1 MISRSGHE
9 GLQPSGN
16 RQRRGGEPRIQAASD
31 VTIAGEQCL
40 SALRAQGP
48 PAVYTSGLSLCAAL
62 SGAFVWP
69 PPGRIMQNRNPRFDP
84 QDRAN
89 STNPLGVSVPTKGD
103 SSASSSSA
111 VDPHATLVD
120 FPQSSSSPAAGP
132 MDPDATQVDV
142 TPPPRSPSG
151 GPARFQAGSPVLQTG
166 DVLGGRYE
174 ILQLLGEGGMGA
186 VYKAMD
192 RELDR
197 PVALKLIRPQLAANP
212 AILAR
217 FKQEL
222 LLAHQVTHKNV
233 IRIYDFGDAD
243 GVKFITMEFVEG
255 QDLRALILEK
265 KKFPPEEAVEI
276 IQQVCRALEA
286 AHSVGVIHRDLKPQ
300 NIMRD
305 QTGRILVMDFGLA
318 RTVQGDGMTQTGALV
333 GTMEYMSPEQALAK
347 DLDQRSDLF
356 SLGLILYELLTG
368 VTPFRAE
375 SAVASLIK
383 RNQER
388 AIPVSDHDG
397 SIPRALS
404 NIVSKCLE
412 RDTSLRYQSAG
423 ELLADLEA
431 WQGNRAAATLGF
443 QPAVE
448 PWGRTIHW
456 PLVAGIT
463 TVIVLAILAYVFR
476 GVLSSPLPAGNRAAQ
491 NSGAQ
496 AASLAILPFRNASG
510 DVSLDWLGPS
520 LADMLS
526 TDVGQSAHL
535 RTISPER
542 LHQVLSDLHVNPA
555 TPIDPTMI
563 GRLAEF
569 SNADIVVWG
578 QYVRFGDQIRIDATL
593 QDLKRNRRVPVKIEA
608 PSEKEIPAAVDHLA
622 DLIRQNL
629 SVSSDVLKELKAS
642 SFQPSSKSTPALRDF
657 SKGVQLL
664 REGKN
669 LDAVQILQTAI
680 QEDPEF
686 ALAYSR
692 LAEADSALGYDAQA
706 EQYSRKAVELSQQLP
721 LAEKYLIEANHAHV
735 MKDNKKAIEAYENL
749 AKTFPD
755 NSDVEYALGS
765 LYADNGDFDK
775 ARAQFAS
782 ILKADPKNIKALWQ
796 IGSVEFLSGNPQAA
810 LEPLTKGLSLAV
822 QVDNPEQKALI
833 LQALGISYRQMDKP
847 DEAVRNIQ
855 DSMEISRKLG
865 MKRLLANSLS
875 ELAQDQITLGKPDAA
890 TASYNQALQILHE
903 IGVTK
908 DYGDILINRG
918 VLYQTRGEYDKAL
931 QDYKEA
937 LQIQRDANDV
947 NYQALCLSNI
957 GDVYFSKYDTD
968 NALIYY
974 QQSLQLRQKLNE
986 PVYLAETLAA
996 LGEVYTAMGDYDQGL
1011 ANMMNALDVSRKA
1024 NDARDAA
1031 NVSGSIG
1038 KVLMYQGRLGA
1049 AVSAMQDSV
1058 NGFRSTNDKS
1068 FDLADA
1074 LNNLAETL
1082 ALAGRGEESG
1092 KPLDEATKLAGEL
1105 KTENVRSQLLNT
1117 RGDTAYYRGDF
1128 KSARGAYEQAA
1139 MAAAKTKDR
1148 EKILIVKMNLA
1159 RVAIADGRSQS
1170 AVSELRAAVQQADA
1184 LHLKYYWLRSRVD
1197 LAEAMIKTKDY
1208 LRARQE
1214 LENALGSSEKLGLR
1228 LETARIHYFLG
1239 DALRLG
1245 GNAGEA
1251 SHQYQLGRD
1260 ILEELKKDPG
1270 AEHLLDRSDLRSM
1283 YADAGRSSVAA
1294 K

>member
-1 MISRSGHE
+1 
-9 GLQPSGN
+9 
-16 RQRRGGEPRIQAASD
+16 
-31 VTIAGEQCL
+31 
-40 SALRAQGP
+40 
-48 PAVYTSGLSLCAAL
+48 
-62 SGAFVWP
+62 
-69 PPGRIMQNRNPRFDP
+69 MQNTNPPFDP

-89 STNPLGVSVPTKGD
+89 SANPLGVSVPTKGD
-103 SSASSSSA
+103 SSAPNSA
-111 VDPHATLVD
+111 IDPDATLVD
-120 FPQSSSSPAAGP
+120 FPQPSSAPPGGP
-132 MDPDATQVDV
+132 VDTDATQVDV

-151 GPARFQAGSPVLQTG
+151 GPARFQGGATVLQTG

-212 AILAR
+212 SILAR

-255 QDLRALILEK
+255 QDLRGLIQET

-356 SLGLILYELLTG
+356 TVGLILYELLTG

-397 SIPRALS
+397 TIPRALS

-412 RDTSLRYQSAG
+412 RDPNLRYPSAG

-456 PLVAGIT
+456 PLVAGIS
-463 TVIVLAILAYVFR
+463 TVIVLAILGYVFR
-476 GVLSSPLPAGNRAAQ
+476 GMLSAPSPAGNAA
-491 NSGAQ
+491 AH
-496 AASLAILPFRNASG
+496 AVSLAILPFRNASG
-510 DVSLDWLGPS
+510 DTSLDWLGPS

-578 QYVRFGDQIRIDATL
+578 QYARFGDQIRIDATL
-593 QDLKRNRRVPVKIEA
+593 QDLKRNQRVPVKIEA
-608 PSEKEIPAAVDHLA
+608 ANEKEIPVSVDRLA

-642 SFQPSSKSTPALRDF
+642 SFQPSSKSAPALRDF
-657 SKGVQLL
+657 SQGVQLL

-669 LDAVQILQTAI
+669 LDAVHVLQTAI
-680 QEDPEF
+680 QEDPQF

-692 LAEADSALGYDAQA
+692 LAEAESALGYDTQA
-706 EQYSRKAVELSQQLP
+706 EQYSRKALELSQQLP

-755 NSDVEYALGS
+755 NTDVEYALGS

-810 LEPLTKGLSLAV
+810 LEPLSKGLSLAV

-833 LQALGISYRQMDKP
+833 LQSLGISYREMDKP
-847 DEAVRNIQ
+847 DEAIRNIQ

-903 IGVTK
+903 TGVTK

-918 VLYQTRGEYDKAL
+918 VLYQTRGDYDKAL

-986 PVYLAETLAA
+986 PIYLAETLAA

-1011 ANMMNALDVSRKA
+1011 ANMMNALDVARKA

-1058 NGFRSTNDKS
+1058 NGFRSTNNQS
-1068 FDLADA
+1068 FELADS
-1074 LNNLAETL
+1074 LNSLAETL
-1082 ALAGRGEESG
+1082 ALAGRGDESG

-1117 RGDTAYYRGDF
+1117 RGDTSYYRGDL

-1139 MAAAKTKDR
+1139 VAASKTKDR
-1148 EKILIVKMNLA
+1148 QNILIAKMNLA

-1170 AVSELRAAVQQADA
+1170 AISELRAAIQQADT

-1197 LAEAMIKTKDY
+1197 LADAMIKSKDY
-1208 LRARQE
+1208 LHARQE

-1239 DALRLG
+1239 DTLRLG
-1245 GNAGEA
+1245 GNADDA
-1251 SHQYQLGRD
+1251 PHQYQLGRD

-1270 AEHLLDRSDLRSM
+1270 AEHLLERSDLSSM
-1283 YADAGRSSVAA
+1283 YAEAGRSSVAA